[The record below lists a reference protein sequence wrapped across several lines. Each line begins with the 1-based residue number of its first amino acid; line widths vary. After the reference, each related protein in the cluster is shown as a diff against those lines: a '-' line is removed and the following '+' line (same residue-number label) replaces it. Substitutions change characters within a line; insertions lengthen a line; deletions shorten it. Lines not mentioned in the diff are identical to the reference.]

1 MITARRSIVDFD
13 RKYDRFVGQA
23 NRRLRQ
29 EDKLAV
35 INEALEIYFENRV
48 KVAETDSKVRDDLRV
63 LEMKEVKIPLVISE
77 ENFNVYEIP
86 AESYRVLRKR
96 VVASKEDCG
105 EKDIP
110 LIMFQTDDIDNARNS
125 PYWRSSFQWEHAISD
140 EGSKGLYV
148 WHEGDFKIVKTIIDY
163 YRKPKEIH
171 APSMT
176 SEKKYE
182 DWNGIIREKDQGLE
196 LTDTYS
202 HRKIIDI
209 AVLIARAN
217 VGDVRDFDIQLNK
230 ILNVEKINN

>member
-176 SEKKYE
+176 
-182 DWNGIIREKDQGLE
+182 
-196 LTDTYS
+196 
-202 HRKIIDI
+202 
-209 AVLIARAN
+209 
-217 VGDVRDFDIQLNK
+217 
-230 ILNVEKINN
+230 